1 MGKKK
6 HNSKE
11 PEGGSA
17 MQNLPQAG
25 MFVLERLESRGYE
38 AYFVGGAVRDRLM
51 GLPIHD
57 ADLTT
62 SATPQEVLAAF
73 SDQPVLKTGVQHGTV
88 TVLVDHVPVEVTTF
102 RVEAGYADARHPDAV
117 RFTRRLEDDLSRR
130 DFTVNAMAFHPVRGL
145 VDLFGGREDLKN
157 GVLRCVGDAET
168 RFREDALRILR
179 ALRFAST
186 LSFSLEDETAK
197 AARKLKGTLTLLSR
211 ERVQSECT
219 KLLCGKNVRRVLLR
233 YPDVLAEVFP
243 FLGVM
248 QGFEQHNE
256 HHCCDLLG
264 HTAAV
269 VEAIAPEPRLRLA
282 ALLHDC
288 EKPACFSL
296 DSAGVGHFY
305 GHASRGAKTAE
316 AILRNLKYDNRTLE
330 RVPLL
335 VKWHDAPLEETARM
349 LKRRL
354 NQMGEDALRDLI
366 ALQRAD
372 TLGLA
377 PQYHDRLAHFGR
389 LEALLDEV
397 LAQDACFSVKKLA
410 LNGNDLKA
418 LGLRGRAIGQA
429 QRRLVDAVID
439 EKVENER
446 EALLAYLNSA
456 SLPSEKPK

>member
-1 MGKKK
+1 M
-6 HNSKE
+6 E
-11 PEGGSA
+11 
-17 MQNLPQAG
+17 QLPQG
-25 MFVLERLESRGYE
+25 GLFVLRRLEAQGF
-38 AYFVGGAVRDRLM
+38 ACWFVGGAVRDLLRNV
-51 GLPIHD
+51 PAHD
-57 ADLTT
+57 SDLATD
-62 SATPQEVLAAF
+62 ATPQDVIAAF
-73 SDQPVLKTGVQHGTV
+73 PDIPVLTTGIKHGTV

-102 RVEAGYADARHPDAV
+102 RTETTYADARHPDKV
-117 RFTRRLEDDLSRR
+117 RFARRLEDDLSRR
-130 DFTVNAMAFHPVRGL
+130 DFTVNAMALHPTRGL
-145 VDLFGGREDLKN
+145 VDLFGGQEDLQN
-157 GVLRCVGDAET
+157 GVIRCVGNPAA
-168 RFREDALRILR
+168 RFGEDALRILR
-179 ALRFAST
+179 ALRFASK
-186 LSFSLEDETAK
+186 LSFRLDDATAD
-197 AARKLKGTLTLLSR
+197 AARKGKDSLSLLSR

-219 KLLCGKNVRRVLLR
+219 GILCGENVRHVLLS
-233 YPDVLAEVFP
+233 YYDVLSQPFP
-243 FLGVM
+243 FLSAM
-248 QGFEQHNE
+248 AGFDQHNE
-256 HHCCDLLG
+256 HHCFDLLG

-296 DSAGVGHFY
+296 DGAGVGHFY

-316 AILRNLKYDNRTLE
+316 AVLRDLKYDNRTLE

-366 ALQRAD
+366 ALQQAD

-377 PQYHDRLAHFGR
+377 PQYHDRLAHFDR

-439 EKVENER
+439 EQVENDR
-446 EALLAYLNSA
+446 DALLAYLNST